1 MTPTHFATIVFA
13 SVLLAAGAAAQTGT
27 MTVIDGDTVTA
38 GGKVYRLI
46 NFDAPETGDR
56 AKCPA
61 ERALG
66 EKAKTRLQQLI
77 AGVGLELTEVRCS
90 CYPWT
95 WGTRLCNNGRACATL
110 KVRGVDVGRMLIAE
124 GLARPYIC
132 NRYRCVRQKSW
143 CKDASPVPG
152 RL

>member
-27 MTVIDGDTVTA
+27 MTVVDGDTVTA

-132 NRYRCVRQKSW
+132 NRYRCLRQKSW
-143 CKDASPVPG
+143 CGEAPPVPG
-152 RL
+152 RV

>member
-27 MTVIDGDTVTA
+27 MTVVDGDTVTT

-132 NRYRCVRQKSW
+132 NRYRCLRQKSW
-143 CKDASPVPG
+143 CGEAPPAPG
-152 RL
+152 RV